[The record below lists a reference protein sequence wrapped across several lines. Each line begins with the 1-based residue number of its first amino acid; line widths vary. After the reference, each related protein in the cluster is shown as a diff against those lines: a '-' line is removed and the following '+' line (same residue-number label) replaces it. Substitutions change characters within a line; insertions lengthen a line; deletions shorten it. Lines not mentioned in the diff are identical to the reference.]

1 MARKAKTLG
10 IVERL
15 KKAFLTWNANR
26 LLAIEKQKALE
37 AKQAAREQA
46 QVAKER
52 AQQEIAEAKAAA
64 RQAKLDREEKLH
76 HKQMVKKAKAFVNRK
91 HLKRVRR
98 DDTPCYVNKHGD
110 IVNYAILAYLLGD
123 AFGQVSREDYAPS
136 TSYYHSSDDDSSS
149 SYSSSSSSWSSSS
162 SDSGSSFGG
171 FGGGDSGGGGASGS
185 W

>member
-1 MARKAKTLG
+1 MAKQLTLWQ
-10 IVERL
+10 RL
-15 KKAFLTWNANR
+15 VDRFNSWNLRR
-26 LLAIEKQKALE
+26 LAAIEKQKVLE
-37 AKQAAREQA
+37 AKQAAREQKLA
-46 QVAKER
+46 AKER
-52 AQQEIAEAKAAA
+52 AAQEIREAKAAA

-98 DDTPCYVNKHGD
+98 DDTPCYVNRHGD

-136 TSYYHSSDDDSSS
+136 TSYYHSSDDDD
-149 SYSSSSSSWSSSS
+149 SYSSSSSSSWSSSSS